1 MVQTAILVR
10 PARPR
15 RTRWTG
21 AAVAAKMA
29 QEVGMRTRGAV
40 VLARALCAV
49 TILLAA
55 AAASAQYPTRPVR
68 LLVPNPPGGAT
79 DTIARVIA
87 PGLGEALG
95 HPVVVENRP
104 GSNGNLSS
112 ELTAKAP
119 ADGYTLLLGQDS
131 QIVISPHLYRNMPLD
146 TLKDLAPVATL
157 VTTQMVLTVNPSV
170 PARSLKEFI
179 EYARRAD
186 PPLAYASIGNG
197 SQHHLT
203 MEMLKARAGINLVH
217 VPFKGG
223 GPATV
228 AVIAGEVPVMF
239 GGNSVTGHIKA
250 GKLRGL
256 AVAGKE
262 RSRTFPDLPTLSEFY
277 PGLEVT
283 AWLGLFTT
291 AGVPAGIV
299 ARVHDETNRLLG
311 DAATRERIAKVGGLQ
326 PFVTTTEEFA
336 ELIRSEYAKY
346 GEVVK
351 AVGATID

>member
-1 MVQTAILVR
+1 MHVR
-10 PARPR
+10 AFLAR
-15 RTRWTG
+15 
-21 AAVAAKMA
+21 AS
-29 QEVGMRTRGAV
+29 
-40 VLARALCAV
+40 RALCAAA
-49 TILLAA
+49 LLSVS
-55 AAASAQYPTRPVR
+55 ASAWPQYPARPVR

-79 DTIARVIA
+79 DTIARVVA
-87 PGLGEALG
+87 PALGEALG
-95 HPVVVENRP
+95 QPVVVENRP

-112 ELTAKAP
+112 ELVAKAP
-119 ADGYTLLLGQDS
+119 PDGYTLLLGQDS
-131 QIVISPHLYRNMPLD
+131 QIVISPHLYRNMPVD
-146 TLKDLAPVATL
+146 PMKELAPVASL
-157 VTTQMVLTVNPSV
+157 VTTQMVLAVNPSV
-170 PARSLKEFI
+170 PARNLQEFV
-179 EYARRAD
+179 EYARRAK

-203 MEMLKARAGINLVH
+203 MEMLKSRAGIDLVH

-239 GGNSVTGHIKA
+239 GGNSVTGQIKA

-256 AVAGKE
+256 AVAGKH
-262 RSRTFPDLPTLSEFY
+262 RAQTFPDLPTLSEFY

-299 ARVHDETNRLLG
+299 ARLHDETNRLLG
-311 DAATRERIAKVGGLQ
+311 DAAMRAKIAKVGGLQ
-326 PFVTTTEEFA
+326 PFATTAEEFA
-336 ELIRSEYAKY
+336 GLIRSEYGKY
-346 GEVVK
+346 GEVVR

>member
-1 MVQTAILVR
+1 MPKSARFRSSSLIL
-10 PARPR
+10 
-15 RTRWTG
+15 G
-21 AAVAAKMA
+21 IAA
-29 QEVGMRTRGAV
+29 
-40 VLARALCAV
+40 LA
-49 TILLAA
+49 LAA
-55 AAASAQYPTRPVR
+55 ASASAQYPTRPIR

-87 PGLGEALG
+87 PGLGETLG
-95 HPVVVENRP
+95 QPVVVENRP

-112 ELTAKAP
+112 ELAAKAP
-119 ADGYTLLLGQDS
+119 PDGYTLLLGQDS
-131 QIVISPHLYRNMPLD
+131 QIVISPHLYKSMPVD
-146 TLKDLAPVATL
+146 TLKDLTPVASL
-157 VTTQMVLTVNPSV
+157 VTTQMVLSVNPSLPV
-170 PARSLKEFI
+170 KNFQEFV
-179 EYARRAD
+179 EYARRAN

-203 MEMLKARAGINLVH
+203 MEMLKARAGINLLH

-239 GGNSVTGHIKA
+239 GGNSVTGQIKA

-262 RSRTFPDLPTLSEFY
+262 RSKTFPELPTLSEFY

-283 AWLGLFTT
+283 AWIGLFT
-291 AGVPAGIV
+291 AADVPAGIV
-299 ARVHDETNRLLG
+299 SRLHDETNRLLE
-311 DAATRERIAKVGGLQ
+311 DAGTRERIAKLGGLT
-326 PFVTTTEEFA
+326 PFVTRPDEFA
-336 ELIRSEYAKY
+336 ALIRSQYAKY

-351 AVGATID
+351 AIGAKID